1 MRLPTGGSPRGRW
14 GSGFDDAGALGPQSI
29 AGPPDRAAVRTW
41 GRITGVRSMFLQFT
55 SDHIRLAREGGR
67 LRPGAYHQPR
77 RGHRANATA
86 TRRRATKMCSWWGAV
101 VSAKSAAEKKSMSS
115 MATATASPRLT
126 ASPTNRNRKL
136 VRIPEAPK
144 RDLLSFVSVGR
155 HALSPGH
162 VLTIRSPRVGRRP
175 FPSRR
180 VSRRR
185 KRQPLSLRGR
195 CSFDARRRSV
205 PLALQD
211 GAACGILGAAERRDV
226 HQRIRLCEAGPQDP
240 PREVPRRP
248 SVGGAGR
255 ARPGPPPDA
264 RQGVDPPGEPAQVRR
279 RSTGCGSKDRGADP
293 PDSPDAL
300 LGAAGRSG
308 LLSAEMG
315 SRRDALRH
323 LVPPRG
329 RRPEGPGGPDSS
341 LVRGARLA
349 RPALAALD
357 GLCSRSRGRGRA
369 LAPIRVALKVRRGR
383 LRRTSLGP

>member
-1 MRLPTGGSPRGRW
+1 
-14 GSGFDDAGALGPQSI
+14 
-29 AGPPDRAAVRTW
+29 
-41 GRITGVRSMFLQFT
+41 
-55 SDHIRLAREGGR
+55 
-67 LRPGAYHQPR
+67 
-77 RGHRANATA
+77 
-86 TRRRATKMCSWWGAV
+86 MCSWWGAV

-279 RSTGCGSKDRGADP
+279 RSTGCGAKDRGADP
-293 PDSPDAL
+293 P
-300 LGAAGRSG
+300 GF
-308 LLSAEMG
+308 
-315 SRRDALRH
+315 
-323 LVPPRG
+323 
-329 RRPEGPGGPDSS
+329 PG
-341 LVRGARLA
+341 
-349 RPALAALD
+349 
-357 GLCSRSRGRGRA
+357 CTSRSRGSKWTS
-369 LAPIRVALKVRRGR
+369 IRRNGLSARCTTTSGSSSMPTP
-383 LRRTSLGP
+383 RRTWMSRLLRGTRSSTGTTRARCPRRPMLEVTRTWSSAGSDPGRPQSEERASPTHVPRSLAVIPKTETCLGTYF